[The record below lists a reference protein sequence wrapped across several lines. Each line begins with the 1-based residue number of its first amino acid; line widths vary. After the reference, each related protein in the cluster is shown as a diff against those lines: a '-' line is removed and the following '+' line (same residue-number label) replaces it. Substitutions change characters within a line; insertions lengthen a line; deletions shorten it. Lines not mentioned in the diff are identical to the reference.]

1 MCAKSVDE
9 LQVYQKALKAADA
22 VSAILKRP
30 CFRQD
35 PRLRDQMGAS
45 SERVAS
51 DISEG
56 FGQSTDRHF
65 AVYLHGSRSSSNEIR
80 TQLRVAFGREYI
92 SATERDDLCG
102 MYDEIARMTTGL
114 IKHLRREDRRER
126 G

>member
-9 LQVYQKALKAADA
+9 LQIYQKALEAADA

-30 CFRQD
+30 CFQRD
-35 PRLRDQMGAS
+35 PRLRGQIGSS

-51 DISEG
+51 NISEG

-65 AVYLHGSRSSSNEIR
+65 AVYLYGSRSSSNEIR
-80 TQLRVAFGREYI
+80 TQLRVAFGRDYI
-92 SATERDDLCG
+92 SAAERDDLTQR
-102 MYDEIARMTTGL
+102 YDEIARMTTGL
-114 IKHLRREDRRER
+114 IKHLRREDRKDR